1 LQDHSQE
8 DISKSEPFEYHEL
21 GMDWYHFA
29 LIAQVVLGS
38 HRSDEASSRTI
49 VLPGV
54 SPFVGNPGIAALTKP
69 LPFKK
74 LCLDAGLPLSY
85 MNLIE
90 TSAVAMGF
98 NPKAW

>member
-1 LQDHSQE
+1 LKDHSQE
-8 DISKSEPFEYHEL
+8 DIAKSEPFEYHEL

-29 LIAQVVLGS
+29 LIAQVVPGS
-38 HRSDEASSRTI
+38 RSSLARTI

-90 TSAVAMGF
+90 TSAVAMRL
-98 NPKAW
+98 NAKAW

>member
-1 LQDHSQE
+1 VLS
-8 DISKSEPFEYHEL
+8 
-21 GMDWYHFA
+21 A
-29 LIAQVVLGS
+29 LSWNLNIPILASACGFVTK
-38 HRSDEASSRTI
+38 DPEWIPNEASSRTI

-90 TSAVAMGF
+90 TSAVAMRL